1 MQEVMSFLTVLVVD
15 ICVAGAICVLYA
27 SGIRMWA
34 RGAVDSE
41 GNAHLGA
48 RIVSVC
54 CFIACVLIVL
64 FALYMIIP
72 VFH

>member
-1 MQEVMSFLTVLVVD
+1 MQEITSFLTVLAVD
-15 ICVAGAICVLYA
+15 VCVAGSICVLYA
-27 SGIRMWA
+27 TGIRMWA

-41 GNAHLGA
+41 GNAHLGS
-48 RIVSVC
+48 RIVSAC
-54 CFIACVLIVL
+54 CFAVCVAIVI